1 MKNLNLK
8 IFLLFIAIVLT
19 NNAIAR
25 IKCWT
30 NNEGNREC
38 GDKIPPEYTQQGYKE
53 LDKSGLVR
61 EEKEKVKT
69 KAELEEAKKQ
79 AENIKKRNEKKKN
92 QKAYDKMLLETYT
105 NVKEI
110 EIARDEKINA
120 IQSTIKLTKKR
131 VSKLQYQL
139 NEQLSENDDSK
150 ESKKIKNL
158 QDKISLNENFIQ
170 KKINEQEEIKNLY
183 IGYIKRLKQ
192 LKNY

>member
-69 KAELEEAKKQ
+69 KLKKSLFTNSEANPAAAKPRITSRKVATKLCKVFFITSLIVFFANLHPTEAPRINKQ
-79 AENIKKRNEKKKN
+79 KFI
-92 QKAYDKMLLETYT
+92 
-105 NVKEI
+105 
-110 EIARDEKINA
+110 
-120 IQSTIKLTKKR
+120 
-131 VSKLQYQL
+131 VSFG
-139 NEQLSENDDSK
+139 
-150 ESKKIKNL
+150 NL
-158 QDKISLNENFIQ
+158 
-170 KKINEQEEIKNLY
+170 
-183 IGYIKRLKQ
+183 
-192 LKNY
+192 

>member
-19 NNAIAR
+19 NNAAAR

-69 KAELEEAKKQ
+69 AKTNPGMFALIPLLALAGGGGGGRGSGQITDIPKLIKRTNPDINCNSIASAKYKFKAAKK
-79 AENIKKRNEKKKN
+79 
-92 QKAYDKMLLETYT
+92 ETRMK
-105 NVKEI
+105 VCLSI
-110 EIARDEKINA
+110 LI
-120 IQSTIKLTKKR
+120 
-131 VSKLQYQL
+131 L
-139 NEQLSENDDSK
+139 NTFFLF
-150 ESKKIKNL
+150 L
-158 QDKISLNENFIQ
+158 WP
-170 KKINEQEEIKNLY
+170 
-183 IGYIKRLKQ
+183 
-192 LKNY
+192 NYH

>member
-19 NNAIAR
+19 NNAAAR

-79 AENIKKRNEKKKN
+79 AENIKKKERKEKK
-92 QKAYDKMLLETYT
+92 
-105 NVKEI
+105 
-110 EIARDEKINA
+110 
-120 IQSTIKLTKKR
+120 
-131 VSKLQYQL
+131 
-139 NEQLSENDDSK
+139 SE
-150 ESKKIKNL
+150 
-158 QDKISLNENFIQ
+158 SL
-170 KKINEQEEIKNLY
+170 
-183 IGYIKRLKQ
+183 
-192 LKNY
+192 